1 MRTISKNLSRLTRS
15 GIRMIL
21 DKAVLLDKAYHLEI
35 GDPGFDTPAHIQAA
49 AITAI
54 RAGNTHYTTHAGM
67 PPLREAILEKLARE
81 NYIQADLNQVGV
93 TPGGVFAVA
102 AAMMAIS
109 ERGDEILI
117 PDPGWPNYYTQAVV
131 TGRKPVHY
139 QLTLSANFQ
148 PDIAAIASK
157 ITDRTRA
164 IIINSPANPTG
175 AVFPAETMQGLLK
188 MCQKHDIYLISDE
201 VYEHIL
207 YEGEH
212 VSPAA
217 QDANGHVI
225 TIFATSKTYAMTGWR
240 IGYYAAPAPVAKN
253 MGRAIESYLS
263 CASSVSQV
271 AAQAALTG
279 PQDCIAKMLQSYR
292 KRKDICVAALEQA
305 GIGYATPQGAFYL
318 MIGIEETG
326 MDSYA
331 FSNQL
336 LEATGVAVAPGL
348 TFGPNSDQIIRI
360 SYCADREDVAEGIA
374 RLCRFFR
381 QRRKA

>member
-1 MRTISKNLSRLTRS
+1 
-15 GIRMIL
+15 
-21 DKAVLLDKAYHLEI
+21 
-35 GDPGFDTPAHIQAA
+35 
-49 AITAI
+49 
-54 RAGNTHYTTHAGM
+54 
-67 PPLREAILEKLARE
+67 
-81 NYIQADLNQVGV
+81 
-93 TPGGVFAVA
+93 
-102 AAMMAIS
+102 
-109 ERGDEILI
+109 
-117 PDPGWPNYYTQAVV
+117 
-131 TGRKPVHY
+131 
-139 QLTLSANFQ
+139 
-148 PDIAAIASK
+148 
-157 ITDRTRA
+157 
-164 IIINSPANPTG
+164 
-175 AVFPAETMQGLLK
+175 
-188 MCQKHDIYLISDE
+188 
-201 VYEHIL
+201 
-207 YEGEH
+207 
-212 VSPAA
+212 
-217 QDANGHVI
+217 
-225 TIFATSKTYAMTGWR
+225 MTGWR

-279 PQDCIAKMLQSYR
+279 PQDCVDQMLQSYR

-381 QRRKA
+381 QCRKA